1 VAIVAT
7 TKVHCSGQHNHQ
19 TPLKDGYVS
28 VQDMMEICNIE
39 RPWSESSSYPMTWD
53 EMKAQFSIWS
63 VLTSPLIMGA

>member
-1 VAIVAT
+1 MSA
-7 TKVHCSGQHNHQ
+7 
-19 TPLKDGYVS
+19 
-28 VQDMMEICNIE
+28 QDMLEICNIE